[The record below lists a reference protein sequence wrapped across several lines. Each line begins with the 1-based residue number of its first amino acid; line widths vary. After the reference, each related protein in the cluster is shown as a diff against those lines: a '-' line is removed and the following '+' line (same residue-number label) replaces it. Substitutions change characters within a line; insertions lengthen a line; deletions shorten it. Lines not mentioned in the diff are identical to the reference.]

1 MYAYISWAIR
11 VLYISQLNFVIR
23 REAKSEKAAFLCRRG
38 FRFVPLLQEP
48 VLSYR
53 ALWSVECSILVRS
66 GAIDSQDSCSV
77 PLKGSY
83 VSTAKQVTGFTELLS
98 ISISVRF
105 IGTHSHKYYIQHRHL
120 GYKSGQELST
130 FFKDLGV
137 EFKT

>member
-1 MYAYISWAIR
+1 M
-11 VLYISQLNFVIR
+11 
-23 REAKSEKAAFLCRRG
+23 CRRG
-38 FRFVPLLQEP
+38 FLFVPLLQEP

-83 VSTAKQVTGFTELLS
+83 VSTAKQVAGFTELLS
-98 ISISVRF
+98 VSISVRF
-105 IGTHSHKYYIQHRHL
+105 IDTHEHYIQHRHL
-120 GYKSGQELST
+120 GYNSGQELST
-130 FFKDLGV
+130 FFNDLGV